1 MTDKLNSQLPPDVP
15 SEASSVPTQQT
26 NEQPSQQAQAQQQQP
41 QQSQQQRHHQGGQ
54 HQRKNNQHNDRRRD
68 NNRSSNHHN
77 NQGQPRRTPQHHAQQ
92 QSNHA
97 HHQRMNDDIDAYYDE
112 LPTQQD
118 QSGPRRAVS
127 VQELTEM
134 NINEL
139 IDYATKIGIKEPSS
153 LKKQDLVFR
162 IVCVEFERR
171 ADVHGEGI
179 LEKLPDGFGFLRSP
193 KFNYVPGPDD
203 IYVSP
208 AHIKRFS
215 LRTGDWIKGILRR
228 PKESEKYFALQ
239 RVDMVNYEPASQA
252 VRNTVFENLTP
263 LFPNERFKL
272 EGDPACIST
281 RIMDMLTPIGKGQRS
296 LIVAPPRTGKTVLL
310 KEIANIIATQHP
322 EAILLILLID
332 ERPEEVTDMQRSIKG
347 EVVSSTFDE
356 YATRHVQ
363 VAEVVMEK
371 AKRLVECGKDVVIIL
386 DSLTRLARAYNTL
399 SPSSGKVLSGGID
412 ATALQRPKR
421 FFGAARKVEEG
432 GSLTII
438 ASVLVE
444 TGSRMD
450 EVIFEEFKG
459 TGNMEIHLTRKLSNR
474 RVYPAFD
481 LQASGTRREDLLL
494 NEAELNRAW
503 ILQKF
508 LGGMNTVEGM
518 ELLIDKMKKTKT
530 NDEFWELMNKKK

>member
-1 MTDKLNSQLPPDVP
+1 MPDKIAPQSIIDAPKETMTSSAPDTQDSIIAEALEALNAA
-15 SEASSVPTQQT
+15 ASSE
-26 NEQPSQQAQAQQQQP
+26 NQAPVAQQEPGQRQQNP
-41 QQSQQQRHHQGGQ
+41 NQQRRPH
-54 HQRKNNQHNDRRRD
+54 HNDRRRD
-68 NNRSSNHHN
+68 DKFGRNNGRRSP
-77 NQGQPRRTPQHHAQQ
+77 QGQPTRTNNGPEEETYEDQLAIQD
-92 QSNHA
+92 SNGA
-97 HHQRMNDDIDAYYDE
+97 
-112 LPTQQD
+112 
-118 QSGPRRAVS
+118 PRRAVS
-127 VQELTEM
+127 VQELKEM
-134 NINEL
+134 SINDL
-139 IDYATKIGIKEPSS
+139 IEYATKIGIKEPSS
-153 LKKQDLVFR
+153 YKKQDLVFR
-162 IVCVEFERR
+162 IVCVELERR

-179 LEKLPDGFGFLRSP
+179 LEKLPDGYGFLRSP

-215 LRTGDWIKGILRR
+215 LRTGDSIKGILRR

-239 RVDMVNYEPASQA
+239 RVDMVNDQPASQS
-252 VRNTVFENLTP
+252 VRNTLFENLTP

-272 EGDPACIST
+272 EGDSTNIST

-310 KEIANIIATQHP
+310 KDIANIIAQQHP

-363 VAEVVMEK
+363 VAEVVLEK

-421 FFGAARKVEEG
+421 FFGAARKAEEG

-508 LGGMNTVEGM
+508 LGGMNVVEGM